1 MQESTPKRKTNY
13 DDMLDDLVY
22 DVKTI
27 KENHLAHLSD
37 SVESLSVE
45 IKETKS
51 DLNEKF
57 NRLDD
62 RLFQLMMIALG
73 GLAATLLGIFFA

>member
-1 MQESTPKRKTNY
+1 MQDQQPKRKN
-13 DDMLDDLVY
+13 VY
-22 DVKTI
+22 DEMLNDLAFDVRTI

>member
-1 MQESTPKRKTNY
+1 MQDQQPKRKN
-13 DDMLDDLVY
+13 VY
-22 DVKTI
+22 DEMLNDLAFDVRTI

-73 GLAATLLGIFFA
+73 GLAATLLGIFFT

>member
-1 MQESTPKRKTNY
+1 MQDQQPKRKNVY
-13 DDMLDDLVY
+13 DEMLNDLAF

-73 GLAATLLGIFFA
+73 GLAATLLGIFFT

>member
-1 MQESTPKRKTNY
+1 MQESNPKRKN
-13 DDMLDDLVY
+13 VY
-22 DVKTI
+22 DEMLNDLAFDVRTI

-51 DLNEKF
+51 DFNEKF
-57 NRLDD
+57 NKLDD
-62 RLFQLMMIALG
+62 RLFQLMLIALG
-73 GLAATLLGIFFA
+73 GLAATLLGIFFT

>member
-1 MQESTPKRKTNY
+1 MQDQQPKRKN
-13 DDMLDDLVY
+13 VY
-22 DVKTI
+22 DEMLNDLAFDVRTI

-51 DLNEKF
+51 DFNEKF
-57 NRLDD
+57 NKLDD
-62 RLFQLMMIALG
+62 RLFQLMLIALG
-73 GLAATLLGIFFA
+73 GLAATLLGIFFT